1 MIETMCETFNMGYY
15 AAAVMT
21 NLEGAFDAT
30 WRKGLIYKLYKTGVK
45 GMLLTVLDSFLTNRF
60 SRNLVNGCI
69 TEWFESDFGLS

>member
-1 MIETMCETFNMGYY
+1 MCETLNMGHY

-30 WRKGLIYKLYKTGVK
+30 WRKGLIYKLYKTDVK

-69 TEWFESDFGLS
+69 TEWFESDFGLF